1 MTCEPLNFLK
11 MIDKTSD
18 AINVKLLKGKR
29 YSFCSCGLSK
39 NLPYCD
45 NAHREYMKRMEQIT
59 NPQILAK
66 EDTEVMVYSAT
77 WKR

>member
-1 MTCEPLNFLK
+1 MK
-11 MIDKTSD
+11 DKISE
-18 AINVKLLKGKR
+18 AIKVKLFEGKR

-45 NAHREYMKRMEQIT
+45 NAHRVYNEKQGTDYKSLK
-59 NPQILAK
+59 ILPK
-66 EDTEVMVYSAT
+66 EDTEVLVYSAT

>member
-1 MTCEPLNFLK
+1 MK
-11 MIDKTSD
+11 DKISE
-18 AINVKLLKGKR
+18 AINVKLLEGKR

-45 NAHREYMKRMEQIT
+45 NAHREYNEKKGTDYKSLKIF
-59 NPQILAK
+59 PK
-66 EDTEVMVYSAT
+66 EDTELLVYSAT

>member
-1 MTCEPLNFLK
+1 MK
-11 MIDKTSD
+11 DKLSA
-18 AINVKLLKGKR
+18 AIKVKLLEGKR

-45 NAHREYMKRMEQIT
+45 NAHREYNEKGNRL
-59 NPQILAK
+59 QILK
-66 EDTEVMVYSAT
+66 IIPKKIRKFLVYSAT

>member
-1 MTCEPLNFLK
+1 MNN
-11 MIDKTSD
+11 KTSG
-18 AINVKLLKGKR
+18 AIKVKLLEGKR

-45 NAHREYMKRMEQIT
+45 NAHRKYNENQGTDYKSLKIIT
-59 NPQILAK
+59 K
-66 EDTEVMVYSAT
+66 KDTEVLVHSAT